1 MTPREHRIHV
11 RRSARFYT
19 LGEPG
24 PALKECWLVC
34 HGYGQLASRFAQSFE
49 PIASPQ
55 RCLIFPEGLSRFYLD
70 DEMRHKV
77 GASWMT
83 KEDRDAEMADYVAY
97 LDAVYEQVMRGD
109 AGVRVTALGFSQG
122 APTVSR
128 WIAFGRHTVA
138 RLILWGGDIPPDLDL
153 AAAAG
158 RFAKLEVVMVRGRQ
172 DEYITE
178 KVLRAALKRLV
189 DHRIRHR
196 LVEFEGGHEI
206 DTKTLQE
213 ISGS

>member
-19 LGEPG
+19 LGAPG
-24 PALKECWLVC
+24 PELRECWLAC
-34 HGYGQLASRFAQSFE
+34 HGYGQLAARFATVLE
-49 PIASPQ
+49 PIASAQ
-55 RCLIFPEGLSRFYLD
+55 RCVILPEGLSRFYLD
-70 DEMRHKV
+70 EEMRHKV

-83 KEDRDAEMADYVAY
+83 KEDREAEMSDYVAY
-97 LDAVYEQVMRGD
+97 LDAVYEQVMQGD

-128 WIAFGRHTVA
+128 WVALGRHTVQ

-158 RFAKLEVVMVRGRQ
+158 RFEKLEVVMVRGKQ

-178 KVLRAALKRLV
+178 KVLRGALQRLGE
-189 DHRIRHR
+189 HKIEHR
-196 LVEFEGGHEI
+196 LVEFDGGHEI
-206 DTKTLQE
+206 DERVLRE
-213 ISGS
+213 LI